1 MSTSNDPA
9 AILERMRE
17 VRADIR
23 TDVEEVVENAQTMT
37 DWRHYVTNYPLV
49 CAGAAVFVGYMLVP
63 TRAQIIR
70 PTATELA
77 KLAKRQQLVVEPNPA
92 PHHQPSMG
100 QKLMDLALNTASR
113 TVLTLIGQQLGK
125 VFAKSDTV
133 QEAVNS
139 DAPR

>member
-1 MSTSNDPA
+1 MSTSSDA
-9 AILERMRE
+9 EVILDRMRE

-23 TDVEEVVENAQTMT
+23 TNVEEAVENAQTMT
-37 DWRHYVTNYPLV
+37 DWRHYVTNYPWV
-49 CAGAAVFVGYMLVP
+49 CLGAATFLGYMLVP
-63 TRAQIIR
+63 TRTQIIR

-92 PHHQPSMG
+92 PHAQPSMA
-100 QKLMDLALNTASR
+100 QKIMDLALNTAGR
-113 TVLTLIGQQLGK
+113 TAVTLIGQQIGK
-125 VFAKSDTV
+125 MFAKSDTV